1 MGDLS
6 GLIAKSALWLDFS
19 EGSGATLGDRS
30 GNKNDGTI
38 SGATWQNGAM
48 GPELLF
54 DGADDRI
61 VDANLTTLPSQSTLL
76 FVFRNFN
83 KCVRGSGIEQTLISL
98 GVSLANGSFWLRRND
113 NSDILV
119 LHYSNGSNEWSH
131 VNNDTYF
138 AGMDNTLLFVA
149 VTVDF
154 VSPYN
159 VKLYRNN
166 EGLIDTLTMETPV
179 IPVNSSGA
187 AIGSYTITGGHNFAG
202 NMLFCGIVGK
212 ILTAT
217 EILNVYNMLMLRKWS

>member
-6 GLIAKSALWLDFS
+6 GLVAKSALWLDFS

-30 GNKNDGTI
+30 GNKNDCTI
-38 SGATWQNGAM
+38 VGPTWQNGAM
-48 GPELLF
+48 GPELAF
-54 DGADDRI
+54 DGVDDRI
-61 VDANLTTLPSQSTLL
+61 IDTNLTTLPPQSTVL

-83 KCVRGSGIEQTLISL
+83 KCVRGSGINQTLISL
-98 GVSLANGSFWLRRND
+98 GVSLSNGSFWLRRDD
-113 NSDILV
+113 NSDRLL
-119 LHYSNGSNEWSH
+119 LHYSNGSDEWSS
-131 VNNDTYF
+131 VSNASYF
-138 AGMDNTLLFVA
+138 TSMDNTLLFVA
-149 VTVDF
+149 MTVDF
-154 VSPYN
+154 ISPYN

-166 EGLIDTLTMETPV
+166 EGLIDTLIMATPV

-187 AIGSYTITGGHNFAG
+187 AIGSYTITGSHNFAG